1 MIDGQTTKNSAAD
14 SAEGAAGKP
23 TSRTT
28 APRSS
33 ATGAEGK
40 KPVSEQQLLE
50 SDISRRTLLRI
61 GGFGAA
67 GLALAG
73 MAGCVP
79 EPAANSDAQ
88 PEEQKAWEPVQTIEA
103 DVVVVGAGSGLW
115 AAYKAATAGL
125 KTVVIEK
132 ADSFASANTNIIG
145 GTTAAETV
153 LEKESG
159 VTTTTEQVFTK
170 MMKFAEGSVN
180 CALVRRCL
188 DGARDVLDSWRE
200 LGCEFFMGSDRY
212 STGFDSVHVY
222 LTPNKLSLVE
232 TAVTAAGGSI
242 YYGTEGKQLM
252 LDKGIVNGIYAT
264 DSAGDIAFKAK
275 AVILAT
281 GGFLSDAE
289 MMRQHFGQQ
298 VQPGIFTFAEN
309 NGAGIK
315 MALEAGAILD
325 TNFAIGSLAD
335 AAGFNNKAENI
346 LGSYL
351 SEQRNQAFCFTTN
364 GSMLVDRN
372 GERFIDEYSVA
383 ANPLAFGGAIQTRV
397 GWFYAIADQKMVDFL
412 TEHSAFDRVGRDP
425 SWPVGPIMFDTP
437 NSRLKEDLNKAI
449 EQGWAWYGDTPE
461 KLAAAAKLPKLP
473 EQIQA
478 YNEACAAG
486 HDNWFYTPSSFL
498 IPLDTGPYYAIQ
510 NQVGALSTMGGVR
523 TDNFCRAVDENDRP
537 IPGLYVCASDNG
549 SVFNAPYYEVGG
561 TCSAMCLGTS
571 WVAGQTVV
579 ADIQD

>member
-1 MIDGQTTKNSAAD
+1 MRD
-14 SAEGAAGKP
+14 
-23 TSRTT
+23 
-28 APRSS
+28 
-33 ATGAEGK
+33 
-40 KPVSEQQLLE
+40 LE
-50 SDISRRTLLRI
+50 NDISRRDLLRA
-61 GGFGAA
+61 GGFMTA

-73 MAGCVP
+73 ITGCVP
-79 EPAANSDAQ
+79 EPAVDTGQQ
-88 PEEQKAWEPVQTIEA
+88 PEDQKVWNEHIIEA
-103 DVVVVGAGSGLW
+103 DVVVIGAGSGLW
-115 AAYKAATAGL
+115 AAYQAVTAGL
-125 KTVVIEK
+125 ETVVIEK
-132 ADSFASANTNIIG
+132 SDSYASANTNIIG
-145 GTTAAETV
+145 GTTAAETA

-159 VTTTTEQVFTK
+159 VSTTTEQVFSK

-188 DGARDVLDSWRE
+188 DGAREVLDSWRE
-200 LGCEFFMGSDRY
+200 LGCEFFMGPDRY

-232 TAVTAAGGSI
+232 SAITAAGGRL
-242 YYGTEGKQLM
+242 YYGTEGKQL
-252 LDKGIVNGIYAT
+252 IVENGKVTGVYAT
-264 DSAGDIAFKAK
+264 DAVGDLAFKAK

-315 MALEAGAILD
+315 MALEAGATLD

-335 AAGFNNKAENI
+335 AAGFNSKAENI

-351 SEQRNQAFCFTTN
+351 GEQRNQAFCFTTN
-364 GSMLVDRN
+364 GSMQVDRN

-383 ANPLAFGGAIQTRV
+383 ANPLAFGGAIQTRI

-412 TEHSAFDRVGRDP
+412 MQHSAFDRVGRHS
-425 SWPVGPIMFDTP
+425 SWSVGPIMFDAP
-437 NSRLKEDLNKAI
+437 NTRLQEDLNKAI
-449 EQGWAWYGDTPE
+449 EEGWAWVADTPE
-461 KLAAAAKLPKLP
+461 KLAEAAKLPKLAK
-473 EQIQA
+473 QIES
-478 YNEACAAG
+478 YNAACAAG
-486 HDNWFYTPSSFL
+486 YDSWFFTPKPFL

-510 NQVGALSTMGGVR
+510 NQVGALSTMGGIR
-523 TDNFCRAVDENDRP
+523 SDNFCRAVDENDRP
-537 IPGLYVCASDNG
+537 VAGLYVCASDNG

-571 WVAGQTVV
+571 WVAGQTAV
-579 ADIQD
+579 ADIRG